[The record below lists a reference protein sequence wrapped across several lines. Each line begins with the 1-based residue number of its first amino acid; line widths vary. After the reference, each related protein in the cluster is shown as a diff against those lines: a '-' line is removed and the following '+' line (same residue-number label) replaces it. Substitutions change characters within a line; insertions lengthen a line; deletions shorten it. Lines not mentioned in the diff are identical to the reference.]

1 VLYVMLGETDEWA
14 HDQRYDLYLDAA
26 WRGDRFIQRLWEM
39 LQSMPEYAGKTAL
52 VISTDHG
59 RGHSVKDW
67 GNHGKDYPQAG
78 QIWIAAMGPGV
89 PARGERSG
97 GVATQSQVAAT
108 LAWLLGRDFR
118 RDVPAAAPRL
128 EF

>member
-1 VLYVMLGETDEWA
+1 
-14 HDQRYDLYLDAA
+14 
-26 WRGDRFIQRLWEM
+26 M